1 VKKTIDCRGLACP
14 RPVILTKKELEAA
27 DIKGTVSIV
36 DNDTA
41 KQNLQKLAES
51 LGYKSELEEKDG
63 LFYVTIMKQC
73 EGITPADD
81 TKELVILVGSNK
93 LGAGDERLGIAL
105 MKSYI
110 YALSESSAL
119 PKSMLFVN
127 SGVMLTTEGS
137 EVMDSLRVL
146 EQKGV
151 EILSCGTCLDFYNL
165 KETWQIGTVTNM
177 YTIVEKTN
185 KANNTIK
192 L

>member
-1 VKKTIDCRGLACP
+1 
-14 RPVILTKKELEAA
+14 
-27 DIKGTVSIV
+27 
-36 DNDTA
+36 
-41 KQNLQKLAES
+41 
-51 LGYKSELEEKDG
+51 
-63 LFYVTIMKQC
+63 
-73 EGITPADD
+73 
-81 TKELVILVGSNK
+81 
-93 LGAGDERLGIAL
+93 

-165 KETWQIGTVTNM
+165 KEKLQIGTVTNM

-185 KANNTIK
+185 KAYNTIK